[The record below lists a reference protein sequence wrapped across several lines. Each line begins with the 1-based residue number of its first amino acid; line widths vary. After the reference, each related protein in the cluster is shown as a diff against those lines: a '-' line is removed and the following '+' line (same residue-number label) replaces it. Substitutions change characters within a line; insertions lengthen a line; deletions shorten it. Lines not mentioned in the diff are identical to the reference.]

1 MIEFSEWPASS
12 KIMLERGTVNVV
24 ISEVDAV
31 MYVVLSK
38 AAKHVPYGDQF
49 LAQNVRGLEL

>member
-1 MIEFSEWPASS
+1 MI
-12 KIMLERGTVNVV
+12 GNVV

-38 AAKHVPYGDQF
+38 VKNMCLIGNS
-49 LAQNVRGLEL
+49 LEKQNYNLIKVVSQKPKS